1 MKIHE
6 TLGFF
11 LLLLLNLIK
20 SLVERNNSQLT
31 QPGILNSEEQVYVI
45 AIGNI
50 SMTYSK
56 IINFTQ
62 MSMIIFA

>member
-56 IINFTQ
+56 ITNFTQ